1 MYFYELH
8 FYYYSNCGHHLATA
22 VLGKRAGLQQLW
34 RSSAAAGLG
43 ERAGFL
49 SLRNAVYDVLS
60 YEHGR
65 RRDFRRLRRAEG
77 HIARHTSFVRGGL
90 FAIDCCYVGRT
101 ARRTSLR
108 STPEWRVSADRR
120 IETAAMLATNWEPLR
135 PLSET
140 SSREDGSCRFRRR
153 R

>member
-1 MYFYELH
+1 M
-8 FYYYSNCGHHLATA
+8 ATA
-22 VLGKRAGLQQLW
+22 V
-34 RSSAAAGLG
+34 LG

-65 RRDFRRLRRAEG
+65 RTDFRRLRRAEG

-90 FAIDCCYVGRT
+90 FTIDCCYVGRA
-101 ARRTSLR
+101 ARHTSLR

-140 SSREDGSCRFRRR
+140 SSRKDGSCRFRRR